1 MSTSLQPCRLQHS
14 RSSVPHCLPELAQ
27 IHVHWVSDTIQ
38 PSHPLPPPSPF
49 VFNLSQHQGLF
60 QWVGSSH
67 QVAKTSVSAWVL
79 PMNIQGG
86 FPLGFTGL
94 ISLLSKGLSRV
105 FSSTAIQK
113 HQFFCTR
120 FSLWSNSHI
129 YRETISIETYV
140 ENHKNI
146 LRKTITLT
154 IRTFT
159 LLVFTNLT
167 GKQWNWIFILFV
179 NNF

>member
-1 MSTSLQPCRLQHS
+1 
-14 RSSVPHCLPELAQ
+14 
-27 IHVHWVSDTIQ
+27 
-38 PSHPLPPPSPF
+38 
-49 VFNLSQHQGLF
+49 
-60 QWVGSSH
+60 
-67 QVAKTSVSAWVL
+67 
-79 PMNIQGG
+79 MNIQGG

-113 HQFFCTR
+113 HQFFCTWS
-120 FSLWSNSHI
+120 SLWSNIH
-129 YRETISIETYV
+129 RETISIETYV

-167 GKQWNWIFILFV
+167 GKQ
-179 NNF
+179 